1 MKKENQVPENQIKPH
16 LVTKPI
22 QLLATWLLGLTIV
35 NSSFLTAADYITS
48 PEWAPGALVIAA
60 ICYVPLFLISLFLL
74 QTKFRPEMQEDS
86 YYSDYLRNKNSDTAN
101 KINEDDIKKHAEKL
115 AENIMVQVSTVS
127 DNDRHTKKKKVA
139 EIIELSEVNSLAKR
153 FSNNRTLSE
162 LFLYSELWD
171 DLVDEWGSNPDFKED
186 VMSLKKAGILT
197 YPSNHRRKAK
207 FTVLGEAVANMV
219 SEAGELWNDVQKKR

>member
-115 AENIMVQVSTVS
+115 AENIIAALKLNGLLFYQTFIKENVTEHGPSS
-127 DNDRHTKKKKVA
+127 PNYRLG
-139 EIIELSEVNSLAKR
+139 ENELLDLFAPLHVLAYQ
-153 FSNNRTLSE
+153 E
-162 LFLYSELWD
+162 LGC
-171 DLVDEWGSNPDFKED
+171 VGD
-186 VMSLKKAGILT
+186 VMQGMRGCAML
-197 YPSNHRRKAK
+197 
-207 FTVLGEAVANMV
+207 VA
-219 SEAGELWNDVQKKR
+219 QKR